1 VVEMAFTGEMP
12 TAAKRYAEL
21 RGHRKRA
28 ESRARRCAKQTL
40 PRLWIEENA
49 GSRVPGSAYID
60 TGPKCVNALASKI
73 VLTWLPPNAGVFKLS
88 PDQAVAEA
96 VAEQAGVER
105 SDLEAALVEVERE
118 VINDLETSGIR
129 PVLSEAAKHAIVSG
143 NFLLYDPD
151 EGRPKLYP
159 LVNYVVDRDGLGN
172 LLEII
177 TLDRIAPA
185 LLPEGI
191 RPQVERA
198 LDGQRDLSAKNDD
211 VKLYTWVK
219 RSEDGKA
226 WEVVQEVEG
235 ITVPDT
241 FARYPLDACPWITF
255 ASPPSLVDDY
265 GEGLVYDYIGAFE
278 SLEALRKALRK
289 GAAALAKIVLFL
301 KPTSIIRERQLTEA
315 ESGAVLRGD
324 ASDVSVLQL
333 QKAYDLNFV
342 RQEADALSHSLELI
356 FGVRSAIQRRGERV
370 TAYEIRVLTQELDDA
385 LSGFMAL
392 SGEQLLLPLIRRRLD
407 KLQRAGRLPALPPE
421 LIQPRIT
428 VGIAALGRGHDLNRL
443 IEFGEAARALIGEG
457 EVQMRLDSGEALSRL
472 AAAADIPAKG
482 LIKTDEELEALQQD
496 SAMQDALVRAAPT
509 LANAAMAPPS

>member
-1 VVEMAFTGEMP
+1 MVDTPFTGEAL

-21 RGHRKRA
+21 KGHRTQA
-28 ESRARRCAKQTL
+28 ESRARRCAKLTL
-40 PRLWIEENA
+40 PRLWVEE
-49 GSRVPGSAYID
+49 GSKSRAPGSAYID

-73 VLTWLPPNAGVFKLS
+73 VLAWLPPNAGVFKLS

-96 VAEQAGVER
+96 IAAQAGVER

-159 LVNYVVDRDGLGN
+159 LNHYVVDRDGLGN
-172 LLEII
+172 LLEIV
-177 TLDRIAPA
+177 TLDKIAPA
-185 LLPEGI
+185 LLPEEI
-191 RPQVERA
+191 RQQVVQKLSDQRA
-198 LDGQRDLSAKNDD
+198 MSAQNAD
-211 VKLYTWVK
+211 VNLYTWVK
-219 RSEDGKA
+219 RGEDGKT
-226 WEVVQEVEG
+226 WDVVQEVEG
-235 ITVPDT
+235 VTVPET
-241 FARYPLDACPWITF
+241 FATYPLDACPWIPF

-278 SLEALRKALRK
+278 SLEALRKAIRK

-301 KPTSIIRERQLTEA
+301 KPTSTIRERQLTEA

-324 ASDVSVLQL
+324 ANDITTLQL

-342 RQEADALSHSLELI
+342 RQEADALSHSLEII
-356 FGVRSAIQRRGERV
+356 FGVRSAIQRPGERV

-407 KLQRAGRLPALPPE
+407 KLQRAQRLPAMPPE

-443 IEFGEAARALIGEG
+443 IEFGEAAKALIGEA
-457 EVQMRLDSGEALSRL
+457 EVQMRLNSGEALSRL
-472 AAAADIPAKG
+472 SAAADIPAKG
-482 LIKTDEELEALQQD
+482 LIKSDEELQAEQQA
-496 SAMQDALVRAAPT
+496 STMQDAMVRAAPN
-509 LANAAMAPPS
+509 LANAAMNPSM